1 MDGSD
6 PIKSGVDPEVM
17 LGEKRRAALASVL
30 AGLGLTVMKLAA
42 GLATGSLG
50 ILAEAAHSALDT
62 GAAILTLFAVK
73 TSWRPPDAE
82 HHYGHGKVEN
92 LTALAET
99 ALLVVT
105 SFWIIQEAVK
115 RMIHSDV
122 EVEPN
127 LWAFLVVGISIVVDI
142 VRARDLSAVAKK
154 SKSQAL
160 EADAL
165 HFSTDVASSGV
176 VLLGL
181 VGVLVA
187 RRFDVP
193 WLYMADSV
201 AAVLVAVI
209 VLVLCWKLGRRSIDV
224 LMDRAPQGMMDQVR
238 LVLAGIGGVAEDPR
252 IRLRQAGDRMFADI
266 ELGMAPGLPLAE
278 GERVAELARDRIRE
292 VLGDNASVLIQLRGR
307 WRDAAPLRQQVA
319 TVIGMEGV
327 HGHNITIRKMDEGAH
342 VDLHLEL
349 PGEMSLEE
357 GHGIA
362 DRVEA
367 AILERL
373 PEVRRVD
380 IHLELHADEPDHV
393 FPLDQDSRT
402 WMERRVH
409 EISEEVIGA
418 DAVHDLLMTRTE
430 SGLYLSC
437 HCFLP
442 GGTSLKEAHSIT
454 DRLEKALYQALPEL
468 SRVSVHAEPDHLR
481 S

>member
-1 MDGSD
+1 MGGSESTGSGAD
-6 PIKSGVDPEVM
+6 PAVM
-17 LGEKRRAALASVL
+17 IREKRRAALASVL
-30 AGLGLTVMKLAA
+30 AGVGLTVMKLAA

-50 ILAEAAHSALDT
+50 ILAEAAHSGLDT
-62 GAAILTLFAVK
+62 VAAALTLFAVK

-92 LTALAET
+92 LTALAEA

-105 SFWIIQEAVK
+105 SFWIIQEALG

-127 LWAFLVVGISIVVDI
+127 LWAFLVIGVSIAVDI
-142 VRARDLSAVAKK
+142 VRARDLRDVARR

-165 HFSTDVASSGV
+165 HFSTDIASSGV

-187 RRFDVP
+187 RRYDIP
-193 WLYMADSV
+193 GLGLADSV
-201 AAVLVAVI
+201 AAMLVAVI
-209 VLVLCWKLGRRSIDV
+209 VLILCWRLGRRSIDA

-238 LVLAGIGGVAEDPR
+238 LVLAGIGGVSGEPR
-252 IRLRQAGDRMFADI
+252 IRLRQAGDRIFADI
-266 ELGMAPGLPLAE
+266 ELGMAAGLPLAE
-278 GERVAELARDRIRE
+278 GERVAELAREKIRE
-292 VLGDNASVLIQLRGR
+292 VLGRNASVLIQLRGKR
-307 WRDAAPLRQQVA
+307 GDTSSLRQQVA
-319 TVIGMEGV
+319 TVVAMEGV
-327 HGHNITIRKMDEGAH
+327 HGHNITVRKMDDGAH

-357 GHGIA
+357 GHAIA
-362 DRVEA
+362 DRVEVL
-367 AILERL
+367 ILRRL
-373 PEVRRVD
+373 PEISRVD
-380 IHLELHADEPDHV
+380 IHLELYAGDPDRAT
-393 FPLDQDSRT
+393 PLDRESRE

-409 EISEEVIGA
+409 EVSAEIIGEG
-418 DAVHDLLMTRTE
+418 AVHDLLMIRTE

-437 HCFLP
+437 HCFLS
-442 GGTSLKEAHSIT
+442 GGTPLREAHRIT
-454 DRLEKALYQALPEL
+454 DRLEKALYQAFPEL
-468 SRVSVHAEPDHLR
+468 NRVSVHAEPDNLR

>member
-1 MDGSD
+1 MDGSE
-6 PIKSGVDPEVM
+6 PIKGGIDPEAM
-17 LGEKRRAALASVL
+17 LGEKRRAAMASVL
-30 AGLGLTVMKLAA
+30 AGLGLTIMKLAA

-62 GAAILTLFAVK
+62 GAAVLTLFAVK

-99 ALLVVT
+99 ALLVLT
-105 SFWIIQEAVK
+105 SFWIIQEAVG
-115 RMIHSDV
+115 RMLHSDV
-122 EVEPN
+122 EVQPN
-127 LWAFLVVGISIVVDI
+127 VWAFLVVGISIVVDI
-142 VRARDLSAVAKK
+142 VRAKDLRTVARKT
-154 SKSQAL
+154 KSQAL

-165 HFSTDVASSGV
+165 HFSTDIASSSV
-176 VLLGL
+176 VLVGL
-181 VGVLVA
+181 FGVLLA
-187 RRFDVP
+187 QRFDIP
-193 WLYMADSV
+193 GLSMADSV

-209 VLVLCWKLGRRSIDV
+209 VLVLCWQLGRRSIDV
-224 LMDRAPQGMMDQVR
+224 LMDRAPQGMVDQVR
-238 LVLAGIGGVAEDPR
+238 LVLAGVDGVAGDSR
-252 IRLRQAGDRMFADI
+252 IRLRQAGDRIFADI

-278 GERVAELARDRIRE
+278 GERVAEMARDRVRK

-307 WRDAAPLRQQVA
+307 WKESAPVRQQVA
-319 TVIGMEGV
+319 TAIGMEGV
-327 HGHNITIRKMDEGAH
+327 HGHNITVRKMADGTH

-349 PGEMSLEE
+349 PGDLSLEE

-367 AILERL
+367 SILRRL

-380 IHLELHADEPDHV
+380 IHLELHADEPDRAI
-393 FPLDQDSRT
+393 PLDQESQA
-402 WMERRVH
+402 WMERRV
-409 EISEEVIGA
+409 EEVSAEIVGEG
-418 DAVHDLLMTRTE
+418 AVHDLLMTRTE

-442 GGTSLKEAHSIT
+442 GGTSLQEAHRMT

-468 SRVSVHAEPDHLR
+468 NRVSVHAEPDTLR